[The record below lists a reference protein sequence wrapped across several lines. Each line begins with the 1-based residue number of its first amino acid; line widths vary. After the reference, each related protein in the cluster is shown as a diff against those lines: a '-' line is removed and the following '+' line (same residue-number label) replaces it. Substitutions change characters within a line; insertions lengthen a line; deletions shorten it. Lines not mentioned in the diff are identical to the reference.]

1 MSFKAIEFFSGIGA
15 FAQAALSNQVDV
27 IAAFDQSQFANQ
39 AYEKNYGLKPNSR
52 NLDSIP
58 LRLIPQADLWWL
70 SPPCTPYSRRG
81 RQRDVEDAR
90 AKSFLHLI
98 ECLKVLTPD
107 VVLIENVDAFLN
119 SKMHHILAEAFLQS
133 GYQTSTLRLNP
144 QMFGIPMQRPRIFLV
159 ATLFPHKLAMPEP
172 RAALTINQICLNALE
187 SHFNL
192 ELDPVTAAKYG
203 PVLNVVD
210 SRDLDD
216 AETALICFTSGYY
229 QCRKA
234 SGSLLR
240 LPTGVLR
247 YFSPTEILALLGFDG
262 YVLPDHFSLPICYRL
277 LGNSVDVRAIDFLL
291 GSLIRQQK

>member
-159 ATLFPHKLAMPEP
+159 ATLFPHKAESSSY
-172 RAALTINQICLNALE
+172 NQ
-187 SHFNL
+187 SNL
-192 ELDPVTAAKYG
+192 PKCFRVSLQSRTRPCHCSKIRPSSQCCRQQGSRRCRDSLD
-203 PVLNVVD
+203 L
-210 SRDLDD
+210 
-216 AETALICFTSGYY
+216 FY
-229 QCRKA
+229 Q
-234 SGSLLR
+234 
-240 LPTGVLR
+240 
-247 YFSPTEILALLGFDG
+247 
-262 YVLPDHFSLPICYRL
+262 RL
-277 LGNSVDVRAIDFLL
+277 LSMPQSQRFAFAFAHRGIALFFTD
-291 GSLIRQQK
+291 